1 MSIGRYK
8 RMLGKLQI
16 FSFLSA
22 RGRAMP
28 RTLLAIL
35 LMVGLGC
42 VLFVGAV
49 EIFYRFKAPYRGFGG
64 ARELPQFRRGGPA
77 VAATFVVDPDFG
89 FRPVFDNG
97 QHTAFGTLANDYP
110 LTKSNGKKRL
120 LFIGDSVT
128 RRGHIVDALK
138 DEYGSLKYE
147 YWNAGVESF
156 NTVQEVRYYKYF
168 NRALRPDEVLLTFHL
183 NDFETTPVAF
193 READGSLVVYA
204 PNVPAQRINPWL
216 FQHSYLYRSWIGVT
230 TARKTERGAII
241 KQVRASLDE
250 LKRMVDADGARLT
263 VLVLP
268 ILRPQNDWSAEY
280 RENRRHILDILESL
294 QLRYFDLLEP
304 LNQAFAD
311 GVSTVEAG
319 DDLFWHPS
327 REVAKY
333 FGAYLRRKGLL
344 ETTDGL

>member
-1 MSIGRYK
+1 
-8 RMLGKLQI
+8 MLGTLQI
-16 FSFLSA
+16 FSCLSA
-22 RGRAMP
+22 RGRAM
-28 RTLLAIL
+28 RRAL
-35 LMVGLGC
+35 LMILVVFGFGFI
-42 VLFVGAV
+42 LFVGTV
-49 EIFYRFKAPYRGFGG
+49 EIFYRFKAPYRAFGG
-64 ARELPQFRRGGPA
+64 ARELPQFRRGGSA

-97 QHTAFGTLANDYP
+97 HYTAFGTLANDYP
-110 LTKSNGKKRL
+110 LTKSNGKERL

-128 RRGHIVDALK
+128 RRGHIVNALK
-138 DEYGSLKYE
+138 DKYGSLKYE

-156 NTVQEVRYYKYF
+156 NTVQEVRYYKHF

-193 READGSLVVYA
+193 REASGNLVVYA
-204 PNVPAQRINPWL
+204 PNVPIHRINPWL
-216 FQHSYLYRSWIGVT
+216 FEHSYFYRTWIGMT
-230 TARKTERGAII
+230 TVRKTERLAII
-241 KQVRASLDE
+241 NDVRASLEE
-250 LKRMVDADGARLT
+250 LKHMVDADGARLT

-268 ILRPQNDWSAEY
+268 ILRPVSDWNAQY
-280 RENRRHILDILESL
+280 HENRRRILEIVGSL

-304 LNQAFAD
+304 LNQALAD
-311 GVSTVEAG
+311 GVSVVEEG

-344 ETTDGL
+344 ETTDER

>member
-1 MSIGRYK
+1 
-8 RMLGKLQI
+8 MLGKLQI
-16 FSFLSA
+16 FSCLSA

-28 RTLLAIL
+28 RTLLATL

-42 VLFVGAV
+42 VVFVGAV
-49 EIFYRFKAPYRGFGG
+49 EIFYRFKAPYRAFGG
-64 ARELPQFRRGGPA
+64 ARELPQFRRGGST

-97 QHTAFGTLANDYP
+97 HYTAFGTLANDYP
-110 LTKSNGKKRL
+110 LSKSNGKKRL

-138 DEYGSLKYE
+138 DEYGSLRYE

-156 NTVQEVRYYKYF
+156 NTVQEVRYYKHF
-168 NRALRPDEVLLTFHL
+168 NRGLRPDEVFLTFHL

-193 READGSLVVYA
+193 RDANGSLVVYA
-204 PNVPAQRINPWL
+204 PNFPVQRINLWL
-216 FQHSYLYRSWIGVT
+216 FQHSYFYRSWIGVT
-230 TARKTERGAII
+230 TARKAERVGII
-241 KQVRASLDE
+241 SEVRVSLEE
-250 LKRMVDADGARLT
+250 LKHMVDADGAHLT

-268 ILRPQNDWSAEY
+268 ILRPLNDWSAEY
-280 RENRRHILDILESL
+280 RENRRRILDILGSL
-294 QLRYFDLLEP
+294 RVRYFDLLEP

-311 GVSTVEAG
+311 GVSVVEKG

-333 FGAYLRRKGLL
+333 FGAYLRRQGLL
-344 ETTDGL
+344 ESTDGP